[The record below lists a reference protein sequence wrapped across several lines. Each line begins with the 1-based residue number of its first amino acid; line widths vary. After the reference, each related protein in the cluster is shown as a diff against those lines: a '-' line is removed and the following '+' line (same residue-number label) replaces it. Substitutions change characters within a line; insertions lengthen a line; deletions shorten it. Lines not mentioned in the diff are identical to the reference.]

1 MGDPRLMRHL
11 YRAAFAVTV
20 SLLPLAAFA
29 QTQTPGPPPGTS
41 DAGKKPEVHIT
52 PKEAEALFKSVDE
65 IQGFAAKDSGLH
77 SSRPVKKVLIT
88 RDAVTKYLK
97 QKFDEDEGA
106 KRMERSEIVLK
117 KFGLLDRDFD
127 LKPFLLSLL
136 TEQIAGYYDNKTKT
150 INLLDWVDAETQKPV
165 MAHELTHALQDQHVD
180 LTKWGDQGLKD
191 IAKNVQQDNAHIKN
205 DEVDTT
211 REAVLEGQA
220 MVVFVDYSMKD
231 TGRTLADV
239 PEELMG
245 RMKDMLSGTE
255 SSPVLARAPLILQQS
270 LLFPYANGLTF
281 EQSILRRSGVQK
293 AFTGVLDDP
302 PVNTSQIMHPD
313 SYVTKAPQPLIHLA
327 DIHPLIEKDYTPYDV
342 GVLGEFDVHMLAEL
356 FAGPQMA
363 DALAPAW
370 AGGVYYAALKKNV
383 PATTGNLGLLYYS
396 RWKNT
401 DSAESFQKLYTAQLA
416 RKYSGLQRRQD
427 DEKEGEQVYS
437 TSEGDV
443 LVSTMGSGVF
453 TSEGFPLDMARKLRD
468 QITSNQGEGP
478 TRLALQPLS
487 APLVTGFARLG
498 AMKAGIH
505 AAERYTQSLAPTG
518 E

>member
-1 MGDPRLMRHL
+1 MGDSRLMRHRFCAVAVIAASTL
-11 YRAAFAVTV
+11 PFAAFSVT
-20 SLLPLAAFA
+20 SAHAQAAA
-29 QTQTPGPPPGTS
+29 E
-41 DAGKKPEVHIT
+41 KKPEVHIT

-65 IQGFAAKDSGLH
+65 IQGFASKDSGLK
-77 SSRPVKKVLIT
+77 STRPVKKVLIT

-150 INLLDWVDAETQKPV
+150 INLLDWVEPETQKPV

-205 DEVDTT
+205 DEADTT

-220 MVVFVDYSMKD
+220 MIVFVDYSMKD
-231 TGRTLADV
+231 TGKTLADV

-255 SSPVLARAPLILQQS
+255 SSPVLSRAPLILQQS

-281 EQSILRRSGVQK
+281 EQAILRRGGVQK
-293 AFTGVLDDP
+293 AFAATLDNP
-302 PVNTSQIMHPD
+302 PVNTSQIMHPE
-313 SYVTKAPQPLIHLA
+313 SYLTGAPQPLIHLA
-327 DIHPLIEKDYTPYDV
+327 DIHPLLEKEYTPYDV

-363 DALAPAW
+363 DGLAPMW
-370 AGGVYYAALKKNV
+370 AGGVYYAALKKNA
-383 PATTGNLGLLYYS
+383 PATTNNLGLLYYS

-401 DSAESFQKLYTAQLA
+401 DSAESFEKLYANQLG
-416 RKYSGLQRRQD
+416 RKYSGLSRRSS
-427 DEKEGEQVYS
+427 DEKDGEQVYS
-437 TSEGDV
+437 TANEGDILISKV
-443 LVSTMGSGVF
+443 GTGVF
-453 TSEGFPLDMARKLRD
+453 TSEGFPLELARKLRD
-468 QITSNQGEGP
+468 QVMANQGEGP
-478 TRLALQPLS
+478 EKLALQPLS
-487 APLVTGFARLG
+487 GPLVTGVARLG
-498 AMKAGIH
+498 VMKAGISL
-505 AAERYTQSLAPTG
+505 AGRYTSSLAR
-518 E
+518 